1 MLQRGIFR
9 TRSNNYDEAFL
20 RKQLTGDATN
30 CFHLTPKISILD
42 VWLSYKYASV
52 ASLNSYKDIFQP
64 CFDANPYYLSP
75 VYLFAIFLRMLLGRR
90 SFIEEASATLNLD

>member
-9 TRSNNYDEAFL
+9 TQSNSYDEPFL
-20 RKQLTGDATN
+20 RKQLTGDAIN

-52 ASLNSYKDIFQP
+52 ASLNSCKDIFQSW
-64 CFDANPYYLSP
+64 FDANP
-75 VYLFAIFLRMLLGRR
+75 
-90 SFIEEASATLNLD
+90 